1 MPESKFTWPRLKEHL
16 RKFFWI
22 YLIGIV
28 VCVAGTNL
36 IWTTTAP
43 RIPYDQSVV
52 VLLADGYSNTEA
64 LSGVAKETLVRTQAD
79 DPTLQLVEFQPLQY
93 VGPEDY
99 ASQMLMVTRLSIS
112 EADALM
118 ASEAAMETLVNMN
131 AVLPLDDAWAD
142 GWMEGRGLEPY
153 YATVTDEETGE
164 ERTFLAGMRL
174 DSVDALTRLSA
185 FNNEGAFLCVTI
197 NSENEETS
205 LKALEHMIDV
215 LEEF

>member
-1 MPESKFTWPRLKEHL
+1 MR
-16 RKFFWI
+16 RRR
-22 YLIGIV
+22 
-28 VCVAGTNL
+28 A
-36 IWTTTAP
+36 A
-43 RIPYDQSVV
+43 
-52 VLLADGYSNTEA
+52 
-64 LSGVAKETLVRTQAD
+64 SG
-79 DPTLQLVEFQPLQY
+79 
-93 VGPEDY
+93 
-99 ASQMLMVTRLSIS
+99 AS
-112 EADALM
+112 
-118 ASEAAMETLVNMN
+118 

-164 ERTFLAGMRL
+164 ERTYLAGLRL
-174 DSVDALTRLSA
+174 DSVDALIRLSA